1 MKPIWKQGL
10 KDAFHAPPAQRK
22 REFIQTLDQGQIS
35 VRAFAVQQAAYIRK
49 WNWGVSAAVFI
60 LSLAAAEWVS
70 MDMLWGIS
78 ALAPLLALTVVS
90 ECGRSEF
97 YQMAELEMATQ
108 FSLRSVLLVRLVV
121 LGVENL
127 VILGL
132 LAPVVLWKSCLHP
145 LQAGVYILT
154 PFLLTAGIGLYL
166 MRRFRQQEA
175 VYVCAGAAVLVSFS
189 VFFFQ
194 SVYPQIYREGYL
206 AWWLAVMLLSAGA
219 VVRQYQK
226 IVYGMEEFV

>member
-90 ECGRSEF
+90 ECGR
-97 YQMAELEMATQ
+97 
-108 FSLRSVLLVRLVV
+108 
-121 LGVENL
+121 
-127 VILGL
+127 
-132 LAPVVLWKSCLHP
+132 
-145 LQAGVYILT
+145 
-154 PFLLTAGIGLYL
+154 
-166 MRRFRQQEA
+166 
-175 VYVCAGAAVLVSFS
+175 
-189 VFFFQ
+189 
-194 SVYPQIYREGYL
+194 
-206 AWWLAVMLLSAGA
+206 
-219 VVRQYQK
+219 
-226 IVYGMEEFV
+226 